1 MEDVSSQDEATL
13 FQVIP
18 IKDTTVTLANYDM
31 NQKGG
36 RERPNEPAVPS
47 HCPGFGT
54 WMKGQD
60 LTFQQPS
67 HPHLL
72 FQKAARSLILKKIS
86 SWTRNDPVIAQRT
99 IPGGPSPT
107 LHVAGQ
113 DWRQEASQWPL
124 KRNVHWW
131 DLSLIGEKEKS
142 TKRLL
147 LHINTGK

>member
-1 MEDVSSQDEATL
+1 MKLFEFSKALPDGDLQETRMEWKTCLHKTKPRFSRSSLSKTR
-13 FQVIP
+13 
-18 IKDTTVTLANYDM
+18 TTVTLANYDM
-31 NQKGG
+31 SQKGG
-36 RERPNEPAVPS
+36 RERPNEPAVPN
-47 HCPGFGT
+47 HCSGFGT

-124 KRNVHWW
+124 KRNVH
-131 DLSLIGEKEKS
+131 
-142 TKRLL
+142 
-147 LHINTGK
+147 